1 MGVIEEHGALM
12 ALPPT
17 QWFQQT
23 FPGHPASW
31 ETTNNNIFFCDMCA
45 YLNSW
50 EVVLAEWDQGH
61 FSRLRPEMLM
71 PWPGLRQMVAWSA
84 QRAQEKQQ
92 QLTGMSAS
100 MTMQT
105 IINLQNLARH
115 QQASTI

>member
-1 MGVIEEHGALM
+1 MGVIEQHGALM

-17 QWFQQT
+17 PWFQET
-23 FPGHPASW
+23 FPGHPAW
-31 ETTNNNIFFCDMCA
+31 ETMPNDKFFRDICA

-71 PWPGLRQMVAWSA
+71 PWPGLRKMVAWSA

-100 MTMQT
+100 MTT
-105 IINLQNLARH
+105 FNLQNFARH
-115 QQASTI
+115 QQASTT